1 MAREGRVENLINQ
14 SMRTKEEQRRIAIM
28 GGKASGEARRRKKTL
43 RETLITLLNTENY
56 EMDGKKVD
64 GYVATALALIKKAL
78 KGDVPAITALRDT
91 VGEKPREELEVTVQ
105 KKLEDFFVDN
115 EDIDDTRD
123 NQ

>member
-14 SMRTKEEQRRIAIM
+14 SMRTKEEQRRIAQM

-91 VGEKPREELEVTVQ
+91 VGEKPREELDISVQ

>member
-1 MAREGRVENLINQ
+1 LAREGRVENLINQ
-14 SMRTKEEQRRIAIM
+14 SMRTKEEQRRIARM
-28 GGKASGEARRRKKTL
+28 GGIASGEARRRKKTL
-43 RETLITLLNTENY
+43 RETLITLLNAENY
-56 EMDGKKVD
+56 EINGQKVD
-64 GYVATALALIKKAL
+64 GYVATALALIKKAT

-91 VGEKPREELEVTVQ
+91 IGEKPREELDISVQ

>member
-14 SMRTKEEQRRIAIM
+14 SMRTKEEQRRIAQM